1 MTVAEV
7 NVVAQ
12 AFHDAVANQDA
23 AALAE
28 LYHED
33 ARFMPPNMPPAEGR
47 PAIQQAMQQLL
58 DMGARSLEIE
68 PLDVR
73 ECGDMTIEYG
83 RYALG
88 LEVPTAG
95 GARRTAYRVADGGRL
110 TRRQLHLRRGRALAG
125 QQPELGGQPRR
136 DRPRVR
142 LHRRRLHGVR
152 QEPRLHPA
160 VGHQRLPSLR
170 RG

>member
-23 AALAE
+23 AALAD

-33 ARFMPPNMPPAEGR
+33 ARFLPPNMEPAEGR
-47 PAIQQAMQQLL
+47 AAIKQAMQQLL
-58 DMGARSLEIE
+58 DMGSHSLDIE
-68 PLDVR
+68 PIDVR

-88 LEVPTAG
+88 LKPPGLQSMTDVGKYLVVHET
-95 GARRTAYRVADGGRL
+95 RDDGTTKIL
-110 TRRQLHLRRGRALAG
+110 FDCFNSNSPL
-125 QQPELGGQPRR
+125 
-136 DRPRVR
+136 
-142 LHRRRLHGVR
+142 
-152 QEPRLHPA
+152 PA
-160 VGHQRLPSLR
+160 
-170 RG
+170 